1 MIKTFYKNRLP
12 HIAPIGEEFFITF
25 RLADALPFAI
35 IKALKDEL
43 DITIQ
48 KLEREKPKN
57 FKYHIYQL
65 KQDFFYKYDQQL
77 DRKPFGNCYL
87 KNEKV
92 AQVVAD
98 RMHKFDGALYE
109 LEAFTIMP
117 NHVHLLI
124 DTDIQLENPDDNSS
138 PDDPENYV
146 QLDKIMQMIKGG
158 SAIEANRILRR
169 KGGFW
174 MKDSYD
180 HYIRNA
186 KDWENT
192 LEYILNNPVEAGLV
206 DDWKEWKFTYC
217 KYFM

>member
-1 MIKTFYKNRLP
+1 MLKTYYKNRLP
-12 HIAPIGEEFFITF
+12 HIAPIGAEFFITF
-25 RLADALPFAI
+25 RLADALPI
-35 IKALKDEL
+35 PVINALKDEL

-57 FKYHIYQL
+57 YKHQIYQL
-65 KQDFFYKYDQQL
+65 KQGFFYKYDHQL
-77 DRKPFGNCYL
+77 DNKPFGNCYL

-98 RMHKFDGALYE
+98 RMHKVDGELYV

-117 NHVHLLI
+117 NHIHLLI
-124 DTDIQLENPDDNSS
+124 DTDIQLENLDDNSS

-158 SAIEANRILRR
+158 SAIEANRILGR
-169 KGGFW
+169 KGTFW

-186 KDWENT
+186 NDWENT

-206 DDWKEWKFTYC
+206 DDWKDWKFTYF
-217 KYFM
+217 KYFK